1 MGKLPYRRIDLV
13 NVSPSGSGKRLPGP
27 AVAIVLVAKVIMTKK
42 GGRKSGLTFLV
53 REIDFFGQGVVSQS

>member
-1 MGKLPYRRIDLV
+1 MNKLSKISLTALC
-13 NVSPSGSGKRLPGP
+13 GSLATLT
-27 AVAIVLVAKVIMTKK
+27 AVKAGELSIAGSATMTMTKK